1 MTPAARLAYGAV
13 FGAIMDG
20 WNRKAALV
28 LHGLDAAQLDEVAV
42 ALDELSVICGD
53 ARAFTEAE
61 RRRRTGAPEPATLI
75 TGLAESEAA
84 VPADEQAFADAC
96 ARYDASPREQ
106 QRIRDATDLIAAEDF
121 IHGQALAALE
131 RGDRE
136 AAVPLL
142 RWCAEAEVGES
153 AWILAEA
160 LEAAGEHAEADT
172 WYARAAA
179 AGDERA
185 AITIQVNAGSLGT
198 PAARRIRSRAD
209 RKAVAEV
216 LRRARENEE
225 DGDGGEVHP

>member
-1 MTPAARLAYGAV
+1 VNADDAGDRPPETPTPAARLAYSGV
-13 FGAIMDG
+13 FEAITDG
-20 WNRKAALV
+20 WNRKAV
-28 LHGLDAAQLDEVAV
+28 GLLRDLDPAQLDEL
-42 ALDELSVICGD
+42 ALICGD
-53 ARAFTEAE
+53 VRTLAEAE
-61 RRRRTGAPEPATLI
+61 LRRRGIPEPAVPQDFT
-75 TGLAESEAA
+75 AA
-84 VPADEQAFADAC
+84 M
-96 ARYDASPREQ
+96 ARFDASPREQ
-106 QRIRDATDLIAAEDF
+106 HRIRDATDLIAAEDF

-142 RWCAEAEVGES
+142 RWCAEAEIGES

-185 AITIQVNAGSLGT
+185 AITIQINAGSLGT
-198 PAARRIRSRAD
+198 PAARRIRAGAD
-209 RKAVAEV
+209 KDAVAEV

-225 DGDGGEVHP
+225 APEGEK